1 MADSKEPKKSRG
13 GKVREGVKGVIYG
26 MAAHG
31 HVTSALR
38 TRMYLEH
45 LFMFIT
51 LGDMLGV
58 PVIPPYYSLRIL
70 PYAVPTSRVG
80 SSGCSGNGI
89 LRTKFSE
96 GSSMG
101 LSTYFEK
108 KGDAG
113 IVIFAGKGGL
123 GKTTCSAGLSH
134 YMASKRKRKVLCF
147 STDPQASLSDIF
159 DRDIFGKGL
168 IQVIPQLDVVEI
180 DADRRVADYQ
190 EEVKQKIRSM
200 YGLTDLPPEIEEYI
214 DSTSAEPAMYESAT
228 YDAMAD
234 LVSTSGHDL
243 YVFDMPPFGHGVRM
257 IAMAGILSKWVG
269 KITEAREK
277 AQEYEA
283 VAATLKGGKVSEDE
297 VLRELQEIQ
306 QKITRFTDLM
316 VDQRRTSFF
325 MVLIPE
331 RMAILD
337 TERALEMF
345 DSLGLQMAGLIVNQV
360 YPREL
365 ADAKG
370 GEAVEFLRNRTRMQ
384 QKYLDEIRSKFA
396 GKVVA
401 MLPMYPREPRGMD
414 MIEKVSQDLLFGPAL

>member
-1 MADSKEPKKSRG
+1 
-13 GKVREGVKGVIYG
+13 
-26 MAAHG
+26 
-31 HVTSALR
+31 
-38 TRMYLEH
+38 
-45 LFMFIT
+45 
-51 LGDMLGV
+51 
-58 PVIPPYYSLRIL
+58 
-70 PYAVPTSRVG
+70 
-80 SSGCSGNGI
+80 
-89 LRTKFSE
+89 
-96 GSSMG
+96 MG
-101 LSTYFEK
+101 LASFFAS
-108 KGDAG
+108 KGDKG

-134 YMASKRKRKVLCF
+134 YMSQKRGRKVLCF

-168 IQVIPQLDVVEI
+168 VQVEPKLDVVEI
-180 DADRRVADYQ
+180 DADKRVSDYQ
-190 EEVKQKIRSM
+190 NEVKQKILTM
-200 YGLTDLPPEIEEYI
+200 YGLQELPQEIEEYI

-234 LVSTSGHDL
+234 LVATSHHDL

-257 IAMAGILSKWVG
+257 IAMAEILSKWVS

-297 VLRELQEIQ
+297 VLRELNDIQ
-306 QKITRFTDLM
+306 SKITRFTDLM
-316 VDQRRTSFF
+316 VDQKRTSFF

-360 YPREL
+360 YPAEL
-365 ADAKG
+365 RTAQGAG
-370 GEAVEFLRNRTRMQ
+370 AEFLRNRALMQ
-384 QKYLDEIRSKFA
+384 EKYLDEIKSKF
-396 GKVVA
+396 GSKVVA

-414 MIEKVSQDLLFGPAL
+414 IIARVSEDLMHGPGL